1 MNAEPQTDQDL
12 ADEAL
17 EEEIEHARR
26 LGLGGPS
33 QDARDCALR
42 LMCALVK
49 CRSAQRIAEMEKQ
62 RGLAR

>member
-1 MNAEPQTDQDL
+1 MNAVQSDQAL

-49 CRSAQRIAEMEKQ
+49 CRSARKVAEMEE
-62 RGLAR
+62 RLGLAR

>member
-1 MNAEPQTDQDL
+1 MSTDQDL

-26 LGLGGPS
+26 LALGGPS
-33 QDARDCALR
+33 QDARDNALR

-49 CRSAQRIAEMEKQ
+49 CRSAGKVAEMEEQ